1 MKESEFVDW
10 LVKSGRQE
18 NSAKSV
24 VSRVRRIEDVYPD
37 LDSRIEDNSIET
49 LLNVFTY
56 TKKDEAK
63 RRAPLHKIEID
74 GDPYTGT
81 QSLRNALTQYIE
93 FRRAYKA
100 DTSEMC
106 GSRTS
111 DTESGA
117 ISTPSCDIYK
127 IDEFRGWMKEYGNL
141 KESSAGSYIAYLKAL
156 GRYHEKKSDGSGI
169 LEYVYSSLREDNTA
183 LAFEILEN
191 VDERLSALLYSR
203 SVSSEMK
210 KDLNNWRSAVRKYVD
225 FLQDGIEVIPDEEEL
240 EELSAALPET
250 LETYRSGLEDME
262 DGDTIE
268 YTLDELKKNFTFRL
282 STQNRMSNDKDIFYP
297 ISIIRKLFCYSQR
310 NGKKTATPN
319 SDYDWFK
326 NWIGD
331 CAGEIQVLLNGKSY
345 SLSDIH
351 ALLLYPATENVYIR
365 VPDVNGDLWV
375 YTETADGKTEPLKAT
390 GIRKIHIDHTPL
402 MAQVLT
408 DNISLIP
415 AIDTL
420 SKEIKATAK
429 TNRIDLKPANFGK
442 ISKILFADEKYVDG
456 QLLPLI
462 PALKEE
468 LDLLRKKCTLTLM
481 QASHNLRKK

>member
-10 LVKSGRQE
+10 LVKSGRQG

-74 GDPYTGT
+74 GNPYTGT

-93 FRRAYKA
+93 FRRAYKVG
-100 DTSEMC
+100 TSEMC
-106 GSRTS
+106 GYMTS
-111 DTESGA
+111 DTESGT
-117 ISTPSCDIYK
+117 ISTASCDIYK
-127 IDEFRGWMKEYGNL
+127 IDEFRGWMSEYGNL
-141 KESSAGSYIAYLKAL
+141 KKSSAGSYIAYLKAL
-156 GRYHEKKSDGSGI
+156 GRYITG

-183 LAFEILEN
+183 LAFDILEK
-191 VDERLSALLYSR
+191 VDEKLSALLSSL

-225 FLQDGIEVIPDEEEL
+225 FLQDEIEVIPDEEEL
-240 EELSAALPET
+240 EELSAAIPQT
-250 LETYRSGLEDME
+250 LETYRSGLEYME
-262 DGDTIE
+262 VGDTIE
-268 YTLDELKKNFTFRL
+268 YTLDELKKNFAFRL

-297 ISIIRKLFCYSQR
+297 ISIIRKLFCYSQH

-319 SDYDWFK
+319 RDYDWFK
-326 NWIGD
+326 NWID
-331 CAGEIQVLLNGKSY
+331 DYAGEIQVLLNGKSY
-345 SLSDIH
+345 QLSDIR

>member
-1 MKESEFVDW
+1 MKEREFFDW
-10 LVKSGRQE
+10 LIKSGQQE
-18 NSAKSV
+18 KSAKSV
-24 VSRVRRIEDVYPD
+24 VSRIRRIEDVYPD

-63 RRAPLHKIEID
+63 RRVPLHKIEID
-74 GDPYTGT
+74 GNPYTGT
-81 QSLRNALTQYIE
+81 HSLRNALTQYIE
-93 FRRAYKA
+93 FRRAYNA
-100 DTSEMC
+100 GTYEMC
-106 GSRTS
+106 CSNTS
-111 DTESGA
+111 DTESSV
-117 ISTPSCDIYK
+117 IPTPSCDIYK
-127 IDEFRGWMKEYGNL
+127 IDMFRGWMNEYGNL
-141 KESSAGSYIAYLKAL
+141 KESSADSYISYLKTL
-156 GRYHEKKSDGSGI
+156 GRYYGKKSDGSGI
-169 LEYVYSSLREDNTA
+169 LEYAYSSLREDNTA

-191 VDERLSALLYSR
+191 VDERLSALLSSR

-225 FLQDGIEVIPDEEEL
+225 FLQDEIEVIPDDEEL
-240 EELSAALPET
+240 EELSAALPKT
-250 LETYRSGLEDME
+250 METYCSGLEDME

-268 YTLDELKKNFTFRL
+268 YTLDELKKHFTFRL
-282 STQNRMSNDKDIFYP
+282 STQNRMSNDMDIFYP

-310 NGKKTATPN
+310 NGKKTAAPN

-326 NWIGD
+326 NWIDD

-345 SLSDIH
+345 PLSDIC

-365 VPDVNGDLWV
+365 VPNVNGHLWV
-375 YTETADGKTEPLKAT
+375 YTKTADGKTEPMKAT
-390 GIRKIHIDHTPL
+390 GIRKIHIVHTPL

-429 TNRIDLKPANFGK
+429 TNSIDIKPANFGK
-442 ISKILFADEKYVDG
+442 ISKILFADEKYVSS

-468 LDLLRKKCTLTLM
+468 LDLIRKKCTLTLM
-481 QASHNLRKK
+481 QASLNLRKK

>member
-10 LVKSGRQE
+10 LFKSGRQG

-74 GDPYTGT
+74 GNPYTGT

-93 FRRAYKA
+93 FRRAYKVG
-100 DTSEMC
+100 TSEMC
-106 GSRTS
+106 GSMTS
-111 DTESGA
+111 DTESGT
-117 ISTPSCDIYK
+117 ISTASCDIYK
-127 IDEFRGWMKEYGNL
+127 IDEFRGWMSEYGNL
-141 KESSAGSYIAYLKAL
+141 KKSSAGSYIAYLKAL
-156 GRYHEKKSDGSGI
+156 GRYITG

-183 LAFEILEN
+183 LAFDILEK
-191 VDERLSALLYSR
+191 VDEKLSALLSSL

-225 FLQDGIEVIPDEEEL
+225 FLQDEIEVIPDEEEL
-240 EELSAALPET
+240 EELSAAIPQT
-250 LETYRSGLEDME
+250 LETYRSGLEYME

-268 YTLDELKKNFTFRL
+268 YTLDELKKNFAFRL

-319 SDYDWFK
+319 RDYDWFK
-326 NWIGD
+326 NWID
-331 CAGEIQVLLNGKSY
+331 DYAGEIQVLLNGKSY
-345 SLSDIH
+345 QLSDIR

-429 TNRIDLKPANFGK
+429 TNRIELKPANFGK

>member
-1 MKESEFVDW
+1 MKESEFFDW

-37 LDSRIEDNSIET
+37 LDSRIEDNTIEA

-56 TKKDEAK
+56 TKNDEAK
-63 RRAPLHKIEID
+63 RRVLLHKIEID
-74 GDPYTGT
+74 GNPYTGT

-100 DTSEMC
+100 GASEMC
-106 GSRTS
+106 GFRTS
-111 DTESGA
+111 DTESAA
-117 ISTPSCDIYK
+117 ISTSSCDIYK
-127 IDEFRGWMKEYGNL
+127 IDEFRGWMNEYGNL
-141 KESSAGSYIAYLKAL
+141 KESSAGSYITYLRAL
-156 GRYHEKKSDGSGI
+156 GRYVTG
-169 LEYVYSSLREDNTA
+169 LEYVYSSLREDNAA
-183 LAFEILEN
+183 LAFDILEK
-191 VDERLSALLYSR
+191 VDEKLSALLSSR

-225 FLQDGIEVIPDEEEL
+225 FLQDEIEVIPDEEEL
-240 EELSAALPET
+240 EELSTAIPQT
-250 LETYRSGLEDME
+250 LETYCSGLEDME

-268 YTLDELKKNFTFRL
+268 YTLDELKKNFAFRL

-319 SDYDWFK
+319 SNYDWFK
-326 NWIGD
+326 NWIDD
-331 CAGEIQVLLNGKSY
+331 CAGEIQVRLNGKSY
-345 SLSDIH
+345 PLSDIR

-365 VPDVNGDLWV
+365 VPDVNGNLWV

-390 GIRKIHIDHTPL
+390 GIRNIHIEHTPL

-442 ISKILFADEKYVDG
+442 ISKILFADEKYVDS

-468 LDLLRKKCTLTLM
+468 LELLRKKCTLTLM